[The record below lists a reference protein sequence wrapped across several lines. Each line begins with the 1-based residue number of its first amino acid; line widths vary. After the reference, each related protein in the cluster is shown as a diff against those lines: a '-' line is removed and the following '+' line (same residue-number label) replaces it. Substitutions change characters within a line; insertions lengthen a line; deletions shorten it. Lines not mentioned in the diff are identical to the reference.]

1 MIKGL
6 KYAISLGYRHIDT
19 AWLYQNEDVIGKVL
33 KEVIGESKG
42 KLKRED
48 FFLTSKV
55 WNTHH
60 SKLMVRKCINDT
72 LTNLQVDY
80 LDLYLLHFPMSF
92 RENTGMEPFP
102 KGKNGEPLY
111 SDISYIETYKVVFI
125 KID

>member
-1 MIKGL
+1 MLKSKDESLIKGL

-33 KEVIGESKG
+33 RQVIDESKG

-60 SKLMVRKCINDT
+60 SKPMVRKCISET

-80 LDLYLLHFPMSF
+80 VDLYLLHWPISF
-92 RENTGMEPFP
+92 
-102 KGKNGEPLY
+102 
-111 SDISYIETYKVVFI
+111 KV
-125 KID
+125 KRS

>member
-60 SKLMVRKCINDT
+60 RLEFGSIFLVDSLIRLANILVISRKFEKG
-72 LTNLQVDY
+72 LNLN
-80 LDLYLLHFPMSF
+80 F
-92 RENTGMEPFP
+92 
-102 KGKNGEPLY
+102 
-111 SDISYIETYKVVFI
+111 
-125 KID
+125 KIID